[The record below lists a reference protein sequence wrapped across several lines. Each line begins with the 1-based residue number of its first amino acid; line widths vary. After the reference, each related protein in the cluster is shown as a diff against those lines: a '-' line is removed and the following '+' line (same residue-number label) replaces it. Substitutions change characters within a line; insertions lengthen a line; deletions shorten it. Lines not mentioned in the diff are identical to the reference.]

1 MNKKYIYIIPLIIF
15 FLNTVDVFAQK
26 AERIARSSFSSTLL
40 LVMEDSN
47 GQPTSLGSGFVVA
60 ENIVASNLHVIENS
74 SRGYAKI
81 VGKDKK
87 YNIEG
92 VIGID
97 KKRDLVLLKVSLPSP
112 SLELG
117 DSNLTEVGETVYA
130 VGNPQGLE
138 GTFSEGIISGIR
150 NISSSKLL
158 QLTAPISP
166 GSSGGPVLNSNGN
179 VIGISV
185 ATFRGGQN
193 LNFAIPV
200 NYLKE
205 LLDEPSTLQVLA
217 DISNETGTKSIV
229 SQIGDRSSE
238 GVIGTQFVWD
248 DYMAAVWYISGEFS
262 FSLRNKFR
270 EPVKN
275 VICLIVFYDSN
286 DQPLDANL
294 IRYEDVIPG
303 GLAKRVSGETHD
315 SVQGLTTP
323 QKSARPQTKIEYRI
337 LDFDYL
343 NN

>member
-1 MNKKYIYIIPLIIF
+1 
-15 FLNTVDVFAQK
+15 
-26 AERIARSSFSSTLL
+26 
-40 LVMEDSN
+40 
-47 GQPTSLGSGFVVA
+47 
-60 ENIVASNLHVIENS
+60 
-74 SRGYAKI
+74 
-81 VGKDKK
+81 
-87 YNIEG
+87 
-92 VIGID
+92 
-97 KKRDLVLLKVSLPSP
+97 
-112 SLELG
+112 
-117 DSNLTEVGETVYA
+117 
-130 VGNPQGLE
+130 
-138 GTFSEGIISGIR
+138 
-150 NISSSKLL
+150 
-158 QLTAPISP
+158 
-166 GSSGGPVLNSNGN
+166 
-179 VIGISV
+179 
-185 ATFRGGQN
+185 
-193 LNFAIPV
+193 
-200 NYLKE
+200 LKE